1 MASHRGYG
9 ADTMKPGF
17 PPKPTALKILAGN
30 PSRRPLPQN
39 EPQPQR
45 GRPNCPQ
52 WIGTEAKATWKKLAP
67 LLDNMGV
74 LTLIYG
80 NALTRYCVMFAE
92 WRKLWM
98 FIEPHGTV
106 YPLKDSRKNVNGVT
120 TWPQVRTAL
129 ALGEQLGKLE
139 REVGLAVFGES
150 AITKEGP
157 SWRTQSVLNVEMSVC

>member
-1 MASHRGYG
+1 
-9 ADTMKPGF
+9 MKPGF
-17 PPKPTALKILAGN
+17 SPKPTALKILAGN
-30 PSRRPLPQN
+30 PSRRPLPKN

-52 WIGTEAKATWKKLAP
+52 WLGKEAKATWKKLAP

-74 LTLIYG
+74 LTLIDG

-92 WRKLWM
+92 WRKLWE
-98 FIEPHGTV
+98 FIEPRGTI
-106 YPLKDSRKNVNGVT
+106 YTLKAQGKLPAAVM

-139 REVGLAVFGES
+139 REFGLTPSARACLHTLPPGETEVVPRGKDRFLALPGGHS
-150 AITKEGP
+150 A
-157 SWRTQSVLNVEMSVC
+157 